1 MTLHDKNTLNKKLF
15 FFSLPMI
22 GSLLTQ
28 QLYNVAD
35 MIIVGQFVGVD
46 ELAAVGNAGTVLLL
60 FIVISGGIELAV
72 EIIFSRYIGK
82 NDQKSLAKGTTNI
95 LAFGVILG
103 VLLAALGFLLLP
115 LLFDIMN
122 VPKQLLSFTQSYCYI
137 YLLGVPFIYI
147 YDISRAM
154 ITSLGDAK
162 KSFYLV
168 LSSSLLNVALNL
180 LFILVFQLGIV
191 GAALGTILS
200 QGITMCISLL
210 ILYRKSRINPHFHL
224 AVSFDLVQLKEIGT
238 IAIPSIF
245 QQFVITLSSVFLQ
258 SFVNQFGNDVIIGF
272 IAVTKVL
279 TVSRIVISGFAQTLS
294 IFSAQMFA
302 GKKYTELRQIYRF
315 LTQISLLYAVFVS
328 VVFLTFSQQLCG
340 FFFDS
345 QQHPEGYLFFKT
357 YLIFS
362 IATLFMTVFKF
373 MNESILRSALKM
385 KEYLLC
391 NIGDLLVK
399 VGSTFL
405 LLSLA
410 STDAFWIGEALGRS
424 LAFALSAFF
433 VFQINKKIQRSVE
446 KLPTS

>member
-1 MTLHDKNTLNKKLF
+1 MLRNTHALNKKLF
-15 FFSLPMI
+15 LFSLPMI

-35 MIIVGQFVGVD
+35 MIIVGQFIGVA

-82 NDQKSLAKGTTNI
+82 NDQYRLAKGTTNI
-95 LAFGVILG
+95 LVFGALLG
-103 VLLAALGFLLLP
+103 VLLAAAGFFLLP
-115 LLFDIMN
+115 LLFKMMN
-122 VPKQLLSFTQSYCYI
+122 VPEQLLQLTKIYCHI

-168 LSSSLLNVALNL
+168 LTSSLLNVVLNL
-180 LFILVFQLGIV
+180 LFILVFHMGIA

-200 QGITMCISLL
+200 QGITMCISLM
-210 ILYRKSRINPHFHL
+210 ILYHKSKSNPYFQL
-224 AVSFDLVQLKEIGT
+224 SVSFDSIQLKEISR
-238 IAIPSIF
+238 IAVPSIF

-258 SFVNQFGNDVIIGF
+258 AFANRFGNDVIIGF

-279 TVSRIVISGFAQTLS
+279 AVSRIVISGFSQTLS

-302 GKKYTELRQIYRF
+302 GKKYTDLKQTYRF
-315 LTQISLLYAVFVS
+315 LTQASLLYAAFVS
-328 VVFLTFSQQLCG
+328 LVFLVFSEQLCN
-340 FFFDS
+340 FFFNS
-345 QQHPEGYLFFKT
+345 QQHPEGYLFFRS

-362 IATLFMTVFKF
+362 IGTLFMTVFKF
-373 MNESILRSALKM
+373 MNESILRSALRM

-399 VGSTFL
+399 VGSTYL
-405 LLSLA
+405 LLTLA
-410 STDAFWIGEALGRS
+410 SSDAFWIGEGLGRL
-424 LAFALSAFF
+424 LAFGLSAYF
-433 VFQINKKIQRSVE
+433 VLQIKRTISLSIKEPPSI
-446 KLPTS
+446 